1 MARRG
6 SNYFYLREFYNGVL
20 PKPTVEYPRVFISH
34 QKNDSEVASKIADYL
49 VEAGV
54 DIYFDQYD
62 TTIDRSNPQSVVQA
76 ISYGINNCTHMLVV
90 FSPNTLDS
98 MWVPWEIG
106 YAYTFPVT
114 IGVLRIKGV
123 PKSELPDYLKV
134 VKVVSDIWDLNQF
147 ISNLT
152 NTDGIHLLNE
162 GRIKSYSDIYHPLS
176 KYMDS
181 I

>member
-1 MARRG
+1 
-6 SNYFYLREFYNGVL
+6 
-20 PKPTVEYPRVFISH
+20 
-34 QKNDSEVASKIADYL
+34 
-49 VEAGV
+49 
-54 DIYFDQYD
+54 
-62 TTIDRSNPQSVVQA
+62 
-76 ISYGINNCTHMLVV
+76 MLVV

-162 GRIKSYSDIYHPLS
+162 GRIKSYSDIYHPLR